1 LYNNTVLLTINL
13 NLYNANIYIFI
24 KLSMEGLPTSASS
37 AYNLH
42 QNSTN
47 FSQGGLYQLL
57 LSMNQKINNI
67 EEDKK
72 KNEDKVTQMNAM
84 IISMKNQ
91 MFQEES
97 KHKNEINYLNFK
109 MLQEK
114 EKNKNDIIYL
124 KNEINYLNFK
134 MLQEE
139 DKHKNDI
146 IYLNNILAEQK
157 NQINYLNYK
166 IFQGNKQIN
175 QIQANNKNEKILFE
189 LKYEQKFK
197 EIEDLILNLEKNYS
211 NVIKEISSFKIVKE
225 MVSSILSL
233 LEEIIK
239 EIRALYEK
247 QKINEKNYQETNDK
261 ISTIVSEVSKLS
273 EKINNNYEPNFN
285 SILSHIEN
293 LLNQIEEMNKKYN
306 YRIKNL
312 ENEVDQLKKKNIEL
326 QKIIISRK
334 LIKIII
340 KYIIIYSIKNFTLEN
355 NSCKLNNL
363 EMKYSQLN
371 REEVKEIINFLIAK
385 NREINFKL
393 HMEGGIDKIIELL
406 NSYGTK
412 ITFNDLLDIM
422 QFDDNRSKLIK
433 KIMEITNL
441 SNLNIYYDIV
451 GADTELK
458 EMLLELQNELNDC
471 K

>member
-1 LYNNTVLLTINL
+1 
-13 NLYNANIYIFI
+13 
-24 KLSMEGLPTSASS
+24 MEGLPTSASS

-109 MLQEK
+109 MLQEEDK
-114 EKNKNDIIYL
+114 HKNDIIYL

-157 NQINYLNYK
+157 NQMNYLNYK

-211 NVIKEISSFKIVKE
+211 NVIKEISSFRIVKE

>member
-1 LYNNTVLLTINL
+1 MYNNTVLLTINL

-109 MLQEK
+109 MLQE
-114 EKNKNDIIYL
+114 
-124 KNEINYLNFK
+124 
-134 MLQEE
+134 E
-139 DKHKNDI
+139 DKHKNDK

>member
-1 LYNNTVLLTINL
+1 MYNNTVLLTINL
-13 NLYNANIYIFI
+13 NLYHANIYIFI

-97 KHKNEINYLNFK
+97 KH
-109 MLQEK
+109 
-114 EKNKNDIIYL
+114 

>member
-1 LYNNTVLLTINL
+1 
-13 NLYNANIYIFI
+13 
-24 KLSMEGLPTSASS
+24 MEGLPTSASS

>member
-1 LYNNTVLLTINL
+1 
-13 NLYNANIYIFI
+13 
-24 KLSMEGLPTSASS
+24 MEGLPTSASS

-109 MLQEK
+109 MLQEEDK
-114 EKNKNDIIYL
+114 HKNDKIYLNNILAEQKNHIIYL
-124 KNEINYLNFK
+124 NNILAEQKNQINYLNSK

>member
-1 LYNNTVLLTINL
+1 
-13 NLYNANIYIFI
+13 
-24 KLSMEGLPTSASS
+24 M
-37 AYNLH
+37 
-42 QNSTN
+42 
-47 FSQGGLYQLL
+47 
-57 LSMNQKINNI
+57 
-67 EEDKK
+67 
-72 KNEDKVTQMNAM
+72 
-84 IISMKNQ
+84 
-91 MFQEES
+91 
-97 KHKNEINYLNFK
+97 
-109 MLQEK
+109 
-114 EKNKNDIIYL
+114 
-124 KNEINYLNFK
+124 
-134 MLQEE
+134 
-139 DKHKNDI
+139 
-146 IYLNNILAEQK
+146 
-157 NQINYLNYK
+157 
-166 IFQGNKQIN
+166 
-175 QIQANNKNEKILFE
+175 
-189 LKYEQKFK
+189 
-197 EIEDLILNLEKNYS
+197 EKNYS